1 MNMRAMEPPVVSL
14 RLWLT
19 AVKSLDEWV
28 YSSVVMRRVLAVIMV
43 VLLAVGAMSCASM
56 GPVES
61 GARVSLDAYAEFA
74 VDDFLIVEGQ
84 RVSIDAGTVF
94 KGDHAR
100 SRDEIALGDEVKVKG
115 LRASDGTIRALEI
128 EAKPNGDALFE
139 DEVLSVTDE
148 IEDLW
153 VQNGMMFEPGDTDE
167 DDVTVVGKLV
177 TEGPEVDRVTRI
189 TRRLMPAY
197 LDESSIRVYVVDTDE
212 WNAAAMGNGAVWVYT
227 GLLKAMSDDELAIV
241 IGHELAHVTHE
252 HSRRSAKSDIW
263 RQLLGVG
270 VAAAAEAIKDDTL
283 RTAVQVAAIVATVAS
298 LSKYSRGHEDQADRV
313 GLRYVHEAGFDVT
326 AGPRVWALF
335 QKKYGNDNRVLNF
348 FLGSHSRPSDR
359 IRNMEAELRL
369 NYR

>member
-1 MNMRAMEPPVVSL
+1 MYSAVV
-14 RLWLT
+14 
-19 AVKSLDEWV
+19 VKRV
-28 YSSVVMRRVLAVIMV
+28 QVMIVVV
-43 VLLAVGAMSCASM
+43 VLVTGACACASM
-56 GPVES
+56 APLES
-61 GARVSLDAYAEFA
+61 GTRVSLDAYAEFES
-74 VDDFLIVEGQ
+74 DDFLIVEGQ
-84 RVSIDAGTVF
+84 QISIDDDTVF
-94 KGDHAR
+94 KGSHAG
-100 SRDEIALGDEVKVKG
+100 SLEEIALGDEVKVKG
-115 LRASDGTIRALEI
+115 VRLPDGIIRALEI

-167 DDVTVVGKLV
+167 DDVTVVGKLL
-177 TEGPEVDRVTRI
+177 TEGPDVDRVARI
-189 TRRLMPAY
+189 TRRLMPPY
-197 LDESSIRVYVVDTDE
+197 LDESAIRVHVVDTDE

-227 GLLKAMSDDELAIV
+227 GLIRKMSDDELAVV

-252 HSRRSAKSDIW
+252 HSRRAAKSDIW

-283 RTAVQVAAIVATVAS
+283 RTAVQVAALVATVAS
-298 LSKYSRGHEDQADRV
+298 LSKYSRSHEDQADRV
-313 GLRYVHEAGFDVT
+313 GLRYVYEAGFDVT
-326 AGPRVWALF
+326 AGPGVWARF

-348 FLGSHSRPSDR
+348 FLGSHSRPADR